1 MDIQT
6 ANENSF
12 KFTDSSKQ
20 VLIMRV
26 SAAVVTVVQILVM
39 VEKQVT
45 SKHDVDHTQDPAL
58 CLVHQWVTRLADG
71 CPAPLVLTYLPRIV
85 AATQQPG

>member
-12 KFTDSSKQ
+12 KFTDCSKQ

-26 SAAVVTVVQILVM
+26 SAAVVTVVVLILVM

-58 CLVHQWVTRLADG
+58 CLVHQWVTRLA
-71 CPAPLVLTYLPRIV
+71 
-85 AATQQPG
+85 AALLH